1 MCLVHSDLRLC
12 SEFDYVLDEVDPLLG
27 SCGAELKIVSII
39 TDLRVD
45 DRLLRHLESPACK
58 ALDPFEPRPPPG
70 VTGLPAREDP
80 PGAPGRRS
88 GSDPVAPAQYA
99 CAANPVFSALPCG
112 FSEFR
117 VLWCHRKQPPLA
129 RSCPTDT
136 PVAEKFACSS
146 DPFTIETPIC
156 IYLFTGSEAGTIA
169 YTSRR

>member
-88 GSDPVAPAQYA
+88 GSDPVCPRTI
-99 CAANPVFSALPCG
+99 CMCRESG
-112 FSEFR
+112 FLRSPQWLFR
-117 VLWCHRKQPPLA
+117 VPSPLVPPKATTLGLFLPDRYTCRGKIRLLLRPLHDRNPYLYLSVHR
-129 RSCPTDT
+129 
-136 PVAEKFACSS
+136 E
-146 DPFTIETPIC
+146 
-156 IYLFTGSEAGTIA
+156 
-169 YTSRR
+169 